1 MFLCKQKTAYEM
13 RIIDWSS
20 DVCSSDRQPGY
31 VEAFL
36 DRHRYAEQRLVR
48 SGRRA
53 VHRPGGF
60 ERAFEVAD
68 HHRIDMRIETLDPRD
83 GILHRFARAQFP
95 RSEERR
101 VGKESVSTCR
111 SRWSPDH
118 YKKKN
123 K

>member
-1 MFLCKQKTAYEM
+1 MPPAGWQ
-13 RIIDWSS
+13 S
-20 DVCSSDRQPGY
+20 GY

-68 HHRIDMRIETLDPRD
+68 HHRIDMRIETFDPRD
-83 GILHRFARAQFP
+83 GILHRLDRK
-95 RSEERR
+95 SVVE
-101 VGKESVSTCR
+101 GKSVSVR
-111 SRWSPDH
+111 VELGGRRII
-118 YKKKN
+118 KKN
-123 K
+123 NSLRNHVNR